1 MEFDSQVAAAI
12 HGALGDP
19 GDGHRADRPDLHGD
33 LPGVPAALGRGLA
46 RIHRVVLSDPVA
58 PVDVSALVEDLL
70 LAGRLDT
77 LSLPEPYRRYRAAEL
92 VEMWRRW
99 PEPVTP
105 TAPAVCSV
113 GRLTV
118 DRMLLADGEV
128 VGIGGGEY
136 GLIADRHLDL
146 AVIHHSIHLSLGAEA
161 VFGFYEAYGMDPDL
175 VLLDRY
181 VLCAHLLGWLPA
193 HPS

>member
-1 MEFDSQVAAAI
+1 M
-12 HGALGDP
+12 
-19 GDGHRADRPDLHGD
+19 
-33 LPGVPAALGRGLA
+33 
-46 RIHRVVLSDPVA
+46 A
-58 PVDVSALVEDLL
+58 PVDVSALLEELL
-70 LAGRLDT
+70 LDGRLDT
-77 LSLPEPYRRYRAAEL
+77 TNLPEPYRRYPAAEL

-99 PEPVTP
+99 PAPVTP
-105 TAPAVCSV
+105 AAPAVCSV

-118 DRMLLADGEV
+118 DRMLLSEGEV
-128 VGIGGGEY
+128 VGIGGGEF
-136 GLIADRHLDL
+136 GLVADRHLDL
-146 AVIHHSIHLSLGAEA
+146 AVLHNSLHLSLGAEA